1 MNDIELYKSR
11 VIQSA
16 YNNKIAIRD
25 DALANISVIL
35 ETPAVAAADKLEVQ
49 LSRLLDANM
58 HITQIES
65 VFGASPTA
73 AEEEDLCETKD

>member
-11 VIQSA
+11 VIQSV
-16 YNNKIAIRD
+16 YNSKISVRD

-35 ETPAVAAADKLEVQ
+35 ESPAQTAADKLEVQ
-49 LSRLLDANM
+49 LGRLLNANM

-65 VFGASPTA
+65 VFGASPAT
-73 AEEEDLCETKD
+73 ESEEDLCDTKD